1 MKTTTTTTSIN
12 DLIGKLD
19 ENLQWVN
26 ENALTL
32 TDKKITQN
40 NRTQKLNLT
49 YNNKYRVVVSTT
61 HDKERKCY
69 RTYVSLVEVEFRAN
83 NPYFVIEKSI
93 GSIFSDLFAKVIRT
107 TECKRFSQ
115 SSFDVECA
123 NARNDY
129 NAISNDYEKI
139 ITHLLNGTG
148 VITN

>member
-1 MKTTTTTTSIN
+1 MTTTISIN
-12 DLIGKLD
+12 DLVGKLD

-26 ENALTL
+26 ENKLTL
-32 TDKKITQN
+32 TDKTITQN
-40 NRTQKLNLT
+40 NRTQKLKLT

-69 RTYVSLVEVEFRAN
+69 RTYVSLVEVEFRN
-83 NPYFVIEKSI
+83 NFVIEKSI
-93 GSIFSDLFAKVIRT
+93 GSIFSDLYAKVIRT
-107 TECKRFSQ
+107 TECNRFSQ
-115 SSFDVECA
+115 SSFEIECA

-129 NAISNDYEKI
+129 NAISNHYETT